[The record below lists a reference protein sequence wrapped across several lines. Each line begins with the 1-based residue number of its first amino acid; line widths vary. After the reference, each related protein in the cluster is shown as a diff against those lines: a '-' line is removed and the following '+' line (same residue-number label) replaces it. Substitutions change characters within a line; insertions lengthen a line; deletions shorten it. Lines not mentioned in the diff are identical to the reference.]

1 VRDIL
6 DAGPGRAPGAD
17 DDEPF
22 ALEGPLGGLVAALR
36 APADLG
42 PGVDAAVMAAVR
54 LAPPLAVVQGGAH
67 LAARRARGG
76 RHRDRR
82 DVRAA
87 ARRGAAR

>member
-54 LAPPLAVVQGGAH
+54 LAPPLTVT
-67 LAARRARGG
+67 RTEI
-76 RHRDRR
+76 RHALDAL
-82 DVRAA
+82 RAA
-87 ARRGAAR
+87 VGDLAVPVQHQQAVA